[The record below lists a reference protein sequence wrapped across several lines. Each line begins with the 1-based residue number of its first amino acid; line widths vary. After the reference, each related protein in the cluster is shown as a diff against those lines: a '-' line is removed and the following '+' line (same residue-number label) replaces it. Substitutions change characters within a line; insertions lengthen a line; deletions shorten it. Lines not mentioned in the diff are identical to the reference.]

1 MFRTFF
7 VRTFYVRTFFVAPS
21 KCSESATHDGEDG
34 AAAVDVVLR
43 ELERR
48 RNLVGLASDES
59 DRRNRNSDRVD
70 P

>member
-1 MFRTFF
+1 MARGGGLGAGG
-7 VRTFYVRTFFVAPS
+7 VRSPAVGVGCEGLST
-21 KCSESATHDGEDG
+21 G